1 MHPLRSMYEPLPG
14 LHRGRRARLWL
25 GLFRPDGRGI
35 DAEPARPRRG
45 GASTERLD
53 LLRTVRERVSGQ
65 DSVAED
71 DAALAGAAICRE
83 AEPTGL
89 PLWTLLV
96 GLGSPPAGP
105 LSCAGRACQPC
116 PRAVPHPSAGQWLDR
131 GARFAGAGGPQLPQ
145 LVG

>member
-1 MHPLRSMYEPLPG
+1 MYEPLPG
-14 LHRGRRARLWL
+14 LRRGR
-25 GLFRPDGRGI
+25 
-35 DAEPARPRRG
+35 
-45 GASTERLD
+45 ASTERLD

-71 DAALAGAAICRE
+71 DAALAGAAIYRE

-116 PRAVPHPSAGQWLDR
+116 PRAARQWPRAVPHPSAGQWLDR
-131 GARFAGAGGPQLPQ
+131 GARFTRAGGPKLPE
-145 LVG
+145 LVGGAAKKRCQGLSE